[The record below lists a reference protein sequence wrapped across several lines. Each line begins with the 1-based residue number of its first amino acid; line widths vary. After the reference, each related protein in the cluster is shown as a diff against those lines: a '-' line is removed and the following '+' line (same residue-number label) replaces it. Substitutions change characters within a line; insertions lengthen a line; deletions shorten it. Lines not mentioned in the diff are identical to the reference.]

1 MGERRPAPSQIFIA
15 PDDGIGVVAF
25 ANGSSGAIGWM
36 PIEFSRLL
44 GQLLGGPAE
53 AIRTDVPHRPEL
65 WGDICGW
72 YRPSA

>member
-1 MGERRPAPSQIFIA
+1 M
-15 PDDGIGVVAF
+15 VAF